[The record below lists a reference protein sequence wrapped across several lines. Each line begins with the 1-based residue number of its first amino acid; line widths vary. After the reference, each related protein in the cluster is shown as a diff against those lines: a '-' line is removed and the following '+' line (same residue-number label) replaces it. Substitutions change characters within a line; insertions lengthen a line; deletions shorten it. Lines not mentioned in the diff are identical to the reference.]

1 RAAAAAGRRRR
12 GRGRARARGRA
23 VEEALSRRVRI
34 DWLSAHPRHAAAL
47 AEAHVQVFGAL
58 LPGWTAE
65 QALAEL
71 RAHDRPATVPS
82 TLVALDGDG
91 DWLGSVSLLAEDH
104 PDIPQYSPWLASLY
118 VRPEARARGVGRAL
132 VARAGAEAG
141 QGGTRTLYPHRQPDG
156 GGRSRTL
163 GWRDR
168 GRALVARAVAEAG
181 QVGTRTL
188 YLYCKPDVAG
198 WYRTLGWRDH
208 DLLRLGPLEVHVLA
222 IDCGNHR

>member
-1 RAAAAAGRRRR
+1 
-12 GRGRARARGRA
+12 
-23 VEEALSRRVRI
+23 VRI
-34 DWLSAHPRHAAAL
+34 DWLSAHPGHAAGL
-47 AEAHVQVFGAL
+47 AAAHVQAFGAL
-58 LPGWTAE
+58 LPDWTVE
-65 QALAEL
+65 EALVEL
-71 RAHDRPATVPS
+71 RSHDRAATIPS
-82 TLVALDGDG
+82 TLVALDEAG

-118 VRPEARARGVGRAL
+118 VRPEARG
-132 VARAGAEAG
+132 AGI
-141 QGGTRTLYPHRQPDG
+141 
-156 GGRSRTL
+156 
-163 GWRDR
+163 